1 MYVICGEA
9 LYDVYTRPAEG
20 DALPLLARPGGS
32 PFNVA
37 IGLARLGTRAG
48 LLAGLSRDPMGEHL
62 RAILQREG
70 VAPDY
75 LVARDER
82 TTLALV
88 ALDPEGVARYAFYGD
103 GCADRSLVE
112 ADLPPLQPWVTGLH
126 FGSYTLVAEPTAS
139 TLLALARR
147 ERGARLISLDPNV
160 RPTVEP
166 DMDRWRERVD
176 AMAGLADVI
185 KVSDE
190 DLSLLHPDR
199 THEAIAA
206 HWLAQGAGLVVVTLG
221 SEGAVGFGPGGVSAQ
236 VPARLVRNADTVGA
250 GDSFQAALLN
260 RLPDRDTLRTIAASA
275 AEIEALL
282 RYAGTAAAITCSRP
296 GADPPTRAELDA
308 VLDAA

>member
-48 LLAGLSRDPMGEHL
+48 LLTGLSRDPMGEHL

-70 VAPDY
+70 VASDY
-75 LVARDER
+75 LFARDER

-88 ALDPEGVARYAFYGD
+88 ALDPEGIARYAFYGD
-103 GCADRSLVE
+103 GCADRSLLE
-112 ADLPPLQPWVTGLH
+112 ADLLPLQPAVTGLH

-139 TLLALARR
+139 TLLALAHR
-147 ERGARLISLDPNV
+147 ERGQRLISLDPNV

-166 DMDRWRERVD
+166 DMDRWRERVE

-190 DLSLLHPDR
+190 DLGLLYPD
-199 THEAIAA
+199 TAHGTVAA
-206 HWLAQGAGLVVVTLG
+206 RWLAQGAGLVVVTLG
-221 SEGAVGFGPGGVSAQ
+221 SDGAIGFGPGVSAQ
-236 VPARLVRNADTVGA
+236 IPARPVRNADTVGA
-250 GDSFQAALLN
+250 GDSFQAALLH
-260 RLPDRDTLRTIAASA
+260 RLPDRETLRAIAASTTQ
-275 AEIEALL
+275 IEALL

-296 GADPPTRAELDA
+296 GADPPTHAE
-308 VLDAA
+308 VDAAFDAT